1 MRCFWK
7 LLELV
12 KWSVP
17 EHELLGRTLIIRRAE
32 FHAKVYSTKF
42 KTSATAEVHQKAVL
56 DGFNHGQPPLPDD
69 DDTPSTS
76 SSSASSSPSL
86 STSSSSM
93 VRRSEKFLD
102 NTMIKDGK
110 KQAQEFGIR
119 YDQIMKL
126 NSSNGDSTQGRED
139 HMALAWETSVLLHS
153 TMLRKLDC

>member
-1 MRCFWK
+1 M
-7 LLELV
+7 V

-17 EHELLGRTLIIRRAE
+17 EHELLGRTLIIQQAE

-42 KTSATAEVHQKAVL
+42 KASATVEVHQKAAL

-76 SSSASSSPSL
+76 SSSSSSSLSL

-102 NTMIKDGK
+102 NTMIKDEK
-110 KQAQEFGIR
+110 
-119 YDQIMKL
+119 DKL
-126 NSSNGDSTQGRED
+126 
-139 HMALAWETSVLLHS
+139 
-153 TMLRKLDC
+153 